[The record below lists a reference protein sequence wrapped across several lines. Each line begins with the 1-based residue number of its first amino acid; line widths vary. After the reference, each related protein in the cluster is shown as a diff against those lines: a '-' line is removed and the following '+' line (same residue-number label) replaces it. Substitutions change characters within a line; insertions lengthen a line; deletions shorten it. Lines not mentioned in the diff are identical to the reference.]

1 MTETPALTKH
11 CKVMETTLL
20 VWEHSADIAINYA
33 SKYCTYFAMQLYDL
47 SSYMIDKNIEEFQLT
62 NIKSDFAIN
71 STQITYSPLHGWL

>member
-1 MTETPALTKH
+1 
-11 CKVMETTLL
+11 
-20 VWEHSADIAINYA
+20 
-33 SKYCTYFAMQLYDL
+33 MQLYDL